1 MRFSFWVGLIW
12 IILLYTHRC
21 IYNPVER
28 LRGSFYGEKL
38 LIFQQKAVLL
48 DSKYASRDFKLQK
61 KHLFALGIVRKQ
73 SRMALIPKWMTNTC
87 SVSLS
92 LIKMFINHTRHRKI
106 FFTPSPGASIKKVQ
120 FFFETHLKRSRKF
133 YKIFNFAINRT
144 CFSKTNINSVESL
157 SSILFVKRL

>member
-1 MRFSFWVGLIW
+1 
-12 IILLYTHRC
+12 
-21 IYNPVER
+21 
-28 LRGSFYGEKL
+28 
-38 LIFQQKAVLL
+38 
-48 DSKYASRDFKLQK
+48 
-61 KHLFALGIVRKQ
+61 
-73 SRMALIPKWMTNTC
+73 MTNTC

-157 SSILFVKRL
+157 SSKYFVCKEIIVNDYKIICVFGNFSKKIFQLPTFCFIFCCWKTTQPIIIHLTNFNVICVSFTWATTQNMKFRLKNFLANLNNI